1 MLPHY
6 RLTWIRCYL
15 ILLNTQRNFALKKIL
30 LPTIV
35 CTSMTDLRT
44 LNNLEEDYFRQHS
57 HEVDAYLF
65 EIFDEYA
72 RDGDSASLLA
82 SLRVIAKVKGIS
94 ALAMETGMTRQGLQ
108 KALSRKGNPRLDNI
122 NAVIHALGYRL
133 TPVKI

>member
-1 MLPHY
+1 
-6 RLTWIRCYL
+6 
-15 ILLNTQRNFALKKIL
+15 
-30 LPTIV
+30 
-35 CTSMTDLRT
+35 MTDLRT

-72 RDGDSASLLA
+72 RDSDSASLLA